1 MGPGNH
7 AVHLPSG
14 GGKSPCRTIMT
25 DTPSLFRSLFMAR
38 TENTIRAHPLI
49 KWLGYVLKQSYKTYL
64 TNIFFPLG
72 LSLVTP
78 KQPGTMLSL
87 GSKEAAMNIWSN
99 QSAEAKKKRWDPL
112 WALEDMP
119 RPLWF
124 IPATPVMALASKYLG
139 QGRSV
144 TTLFS
149 DREVQFKESLNFVRF
164 FSLVQ
169 KFWSRDDFV
178 PHLQPQMGVG
188 VFASA
193 FGCQADFP
201 DDQFPRVHPL
211 MKTGEAADRVNQIE
225 PPGIKDGQLGQV
237 LEFAD
242 YFNKKAGKKYP
253 IAMTD
258 LQGPMDTA
266 YLVWNATDFMM
277 AMY

>member
-1 MGPGNH
+1 
-7 AVHLPSG
+7 
-14 GGKSPCRTIMT
+14 
-25 DTPSLFRSLFMAR
+25 
-38 TENTIRAHPLI
+38 
-49 KWLGYVLKQSYKTYL
+49 
-64 TNIFFPLG
+64 
-72 LSLVTP
+72 
-78 KQPGTMLSL
+78 
-87 GSKEAAMNIWSN
+87 MNMWSN
-99 QSAEAKKKRWDPL
+99 QSAEAKKKRWDAL

-178 PHLQPQMGVG
+178 SHLQPQMGVG

-277 AMY
+277 AMYDHPDEVHRLMRLCTDLVIDFVKEFKTRVDEMIPSHFPPAYLPDGRGITVSEDVLAVLSPDLYETFSLPYINELSEEFGGIMIHS